1 MAFIA
6 VNSGNSVAQVSQY
19 VRKHRIPWPVIVDSD
34 RSFEAACDVGDI
46 SLTNIWQAKVI
57 TANGGLVGASAT
69 ELDQAADRAL
79 AGAKWNVDPTKMT
92 SELQAAWQ
100 QIEFGNFA
108 PAAPTLKRFL
118 RSRKTEIKDA
128 ATLLNTYVDEQL
140 QSRLEA
146 AAEADAAEESWKAFK
161 LLTEVEQKFKGYD
174 IPPNVAKDLSRLEKN
189 EDVKNELAAYR
200 KLTLAQKSARSSSNS
215 SRKRAAAVLQLIV
228 KEFPETEAAEKAQ
241 QLLLRP

>member
-1 MAFIA
+1 M
-6 VNSGNSVAQVSQY
+6 
-19 VRKHRIPWPVIVDSD
+19 RKHRIPWPVIVDSD

-57 TANGGLVGASAT
+57 TANGGLVSASAT

-79 AGAKWNVDPTKMT
+79 DGAKWNVDPTKMT

-128 ATLLNTYVDEQL
+128 ATLLNTYVDEQM
-140 QSRLEA
+140 QSRLDVA
-146 AAEADAAEESWKAFK
+146 TEADAAEETWKAFK

-215 SRKRAAAVLQLIV
+215 SRKRAAAMLQLIV